1 MTNDRAFLIDDY
13 ITAMERIKKPGFWE
27 ITLTP
32 RNPVS
37 ALMERYKIEKN
48 LLS

>member
-1 MTNDRAFLIDDY
+1 MTYDRAFSIEDY

-32 RNPVS
+32 RNLVS